1 MAVVGG
7 NNEQFWLG
15 QSEARNSC
23 FVEFFVVIFILFYFN
38 LGSVASLFVF
48 GAEGFGV
55 RGFVPFGNHGE
66 TSCRCRT
73 AVASER

>member
-1 MAVVGG
+1 M
-7 NNEQFWLG
+7 
-15 QSEARNSC
+15 
-23 FVEFFVVIFILFYFN
+23 VIFNFFLN

>member
-1 MAVVGG
+1 MSSFGQAKVKLETRVLWS
-7 NNEQFWLG
+7 FLWL
-15 QSEARNSC
+15 
-23 FVEFFVVIFILFYFN
+23 FFFN

>member
-1 MAVVGG
+1 M
-7 NNEQFWLG
+7 
-15 QSEARNSC
+15 
-23 FVEFFVVIFILFYFN
+23 VIFLFFFN

>member
-1 MAVVGG
+1 MKLETRVLWS
-7 NNEQFWLG
+7 FLWL
-15 QSEARNSC
+15 
-23 FVEFFVVIFILFYFN
+23 FFIFFN
-38 LGSVASLFVF
+38 LGSIASLFVF
-48 GAEGFGV
+48 GAKGFGV

>member
-1 MAVVGG
+1 MKLETRVLWS
-7 NNEQFWLG
+7 FLWL
-15 QSEARNSC
+15 
-23 FVEFFVVIFILFYFN
+23 FFYFFFN

>member
-1 MAVVGG
+1 MALVGG

-15 QSEARNSC
+15 QSEDRNSC
-23 FVEFFVVIFILFYFN
+23 FVEFFVVIFYFFN
-38 LGSVASLFVF
+38 LGGVASLFVF